1 MGYIEDEL
9 ALPVPRVK
17 IGAAMMNVEYLSARL
32 LGDEPLEI
40 EEALFHL
47 TLIGTLLAAVM
58 ADESQMPTKQT
69 FQQECEAA
77 ESLNE
82 WLLEAV
88 YKEVRDL
95 GKDGTGR

>member
-1 MGYIEDEL
+1 MGHLEDEL

-17 IGAAMMNVEYLSARL
+17 IGAAMMNVDYLLACL

-47 TLIGTLLAAVM
+47 TLIGMLLAAVM
-58 ADESQMPTKQT
+58 ADEARMPTKQT
-69 FQQECEAA
+69 FQQEHEAA
-77 ESLNE
+77 ESLMD

-88 YKEVRDL
+88 DKEVRDL
-95 GKDGTGR
+95 GKDDTGR